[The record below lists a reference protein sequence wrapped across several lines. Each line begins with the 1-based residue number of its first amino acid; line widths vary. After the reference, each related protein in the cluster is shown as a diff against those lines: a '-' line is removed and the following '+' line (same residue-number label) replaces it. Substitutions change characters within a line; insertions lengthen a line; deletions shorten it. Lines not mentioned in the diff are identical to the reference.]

1 MSNDV
6 DLKLSKAYFSS
17 VITDD
22 QLLKQLTGDNYS
34 SNSLI
39 SIINDWNRFVE
50 FCQLKSVSP
59 FPSSVTAVRL
69 YIQSQ
74 RQTRKLS
81 TLKRY
86 LISIGII
93 HRCNDLSDPTNHRQV
108 KFLLQ
113 ELRLEKKDDA
123 KQAAPFQLVHLE
135 TLNEKLGHSEDI
147 KDIRDVCVWNIMF
160 ETMIKRSELKSL
172 QTNQIAYGE
181 SDIVTLD
188 IDQVTY
194 ALSQSASG
202 YLVRWINM
210 ANIHNGIVFRSIN
223 RHGTVGVEVLNDSSI
238 YRIVRRA
245 SDELGLKVK
254 FSGQSTRVGATQE
267 LAQQGYALKEIQT
280 FGRWASPAMPAQYLG
295 NKPTAEQEKRKYKKA
310 KPWD

>member
-1 MSNDV
+1 MSEEI
-6 DLKLSKAYFSS
+6 DLKVCKEYFSS
-17 VITDD
+17 TIVDD
-22 QLLKQLTGDNYS
+22 QLLNQLTNNKYS
-34 SNSLI
+34 ANSLI

-50 FCQLKSVSP
+50 FCQTKSVSP

-74 RQTRKLS
+74 RKIRKLS
-81 TLKRY
+81 SLKRY

-93 HRCNDLSDPTNHRQV
+93 HRCNNLSDPTNHRQV

-113 ELRLEKKDDA
+113 ELRLEKKNDA
-123 KQAAPFQLVHLE
+123 KQASSFELKHLKL
-135 TLNEKLGHSEDI
+135 LNEKLDKSDDS

-172 QTNQIAYGE
+172 GTGQIEWLDDCAILSIEKE
-181 SDIVTLD
+181 S
-188 IDQVTY
+188 Y
-194 ALSQSASG
+194 RLSEPTSG
-202 YLVRWINM
+202 YLNRWLSV
-210 ANIHNGIVFRSIN
+210 ANISDGIVFRSIN
-223 RHGTVGVEVLNDSSI
+223 RHGSVGIELLNDSSI
-238 YRIVRRA
+238 YRILRRA

-267 LAQQGYALKEIQT
+267 LAQQGVTLKDIQA
-280 FGRWASPAMPAQYLG
+280 FGRWSSPAMPAQYLG
-295 NKPTAEQEKRKYKKA
+295 NKSTSEREKSKFKKA